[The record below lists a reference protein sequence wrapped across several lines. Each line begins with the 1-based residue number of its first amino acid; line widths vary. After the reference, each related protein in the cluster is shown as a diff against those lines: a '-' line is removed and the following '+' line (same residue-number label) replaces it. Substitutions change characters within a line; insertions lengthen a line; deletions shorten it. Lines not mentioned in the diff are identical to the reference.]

1 MFGKNTKNL
10 ETEVSGLV
18 FQNPLGVPYILKKRR
33 FKCFRPAPKAGF
45 LLLTP
50 PKENILAW
58 IKALQTELPDHPVL
72 AVDVNFD
79 IIRTF
84 SLVYDFADIIIIN
97 PDSDNG
103 IGATDM
109 ADTVALLDEIVS
121 LRLCYERYTP
131 VFLRLSHGITPEEL
145 HSLLDTCQLSG
156 LDGVVAPT
164 SAMVARVMDITQGRV
179 PVIGTAQNPEE
190 ALQTLQEGAC
200 LVETTPGFRGV
211 KKLLKRLEND

>member
-1 MFGKNTKNL
+1 MFGKNKKEL

-18 FQNPLGVPYILKKRR
+18 FQNPLGVPYTLKKRR
-33 FKCFRPAPKAGF
+33 CKCFHPAPKAGF

-50 PKENILAW
+50 PKDNILTW

-72 AVDVNFD
+72 AVDVSYD
-79 IIRTF
+79 IIRSF
-84 SLVYDFADIIIIN
+84 SLVYDFADLIVN

-121 LRLCYERYTP
+121 LRLCYEHYTP
-131 VFLRLSHGITPEEL
+131 IFLRLSHGITPDEL

-156 LDGVVAPT
+156 LDGVVVPT
-164 SAMVARVMDITQGRV
+164 PAMVARVMELTLGRL
-179 PVIGTAQNPEE
+179 PVIGMAQNAEE

-200 LVETTPGFRGV
+200 LVETIPGFHGV